1 MGNGHEH
8 FIDDE
13 RSDAAFRR
21 VLALVDEPRQID
33 PPPDL
38 VTRSLRRLPA
48 EPPAL
53 AARRLS
59 RRSWRRTALSLGV
72 GAVILTLAL
81 LNLLSDA
88 GVLPT
93 SALILG
99 DGSGGLSRVLLTLHL
114 LTKPLL
120 HSLAV
125 DPLVLVGSAAL
136 ALVGGG
142 LWWWLVRQAPVYAVV
157 EARQ

>member
-1 MGNGHEH
+1 MGNGHDH

-13 RSDAAFRR
+13 RSDAAIRR
-21 VLALVDEPRQID
+21 VLGLVDEPRLID

-38 VTRSLRRLPA
+38 VTRTLRRLPA

-53 AARRLS
+53 AARRLAG
-59 RRSWRRTALSLGV
+59 RAWRRTALSLGA
-72 GAVILTLAL
+72 GALVLTLAL

-125 DPLVLVGSAAL
+125 DPLVLLGSAVLAAL
-136 ALVGGG
+136 GGG
-142 LWWWLVRQAPVYAVV
+142 LWWWLVRQTPVYAVA
-157 EARQ
+157 EASQ